1 MKESHKSYS
10 IDFEASNYEVDTMI
24 KRSLNSGA
32 IGSRLTGGGFG
43 GFTVSLVKK
52 DKYYQWKSSMLKF
65 YNKNNFL
72 K

>member
-1 MKESHKSYS
+1 MIA
-10 IDFEASNYEVDTMI
+10 IDFDASNDEVDTMV

-52 DKYYQWKSSMLKF
+52 SKYDQWKSSMLKF
-65 YNKNNFL
+65 YHKNNFL

>member
-1 MKESHKSYS
+1 
-10 IDFEASNYEVDTMI
+10 MI

-32 IGSRLTGGGFG
+32 IGARLTGVGFG

-52 DKYYQWKSSMLKF
+52 DKYYQWKSSILKF